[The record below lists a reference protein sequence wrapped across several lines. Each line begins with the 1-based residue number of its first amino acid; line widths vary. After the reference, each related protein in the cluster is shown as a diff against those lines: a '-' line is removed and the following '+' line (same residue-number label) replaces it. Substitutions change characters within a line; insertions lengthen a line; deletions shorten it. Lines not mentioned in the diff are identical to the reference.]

1 MATQTD
7 QPGIMLYWEA
17 FELLNELG
25 PTEIKEALSA
35 IYQYAKDGTEPDFGG
50 NRVLRI
56 TWVALRGSID
66 RNKAKYN
73 QVRQARREAGQAS
86 AAKRAQTEPEATNV
100 DFVEQIQQS
109 STNLTNVDF
118 VEQTPTKGNKA
129 QQTPTKGNK
138 GEPCSTNPTIVTIN
152 ETINGTIN
160 EAINETVNE
169 AINGAGVKADK
180 PPSAK
185 RFTPP
190 SADDVRAYCKEQGYN
205 VDAERFVDYYA
216 SRGWMVGK
224 AKMKDW
230 RAAVRN
236 WARDENSKPTPAP
249 PARRDVTAGIYGHDT
264 KVTREDFDKL
274 LRMEAKIRG
283 E

>member
-17 FELLNELG
+17 FEILDELG

-35 IYQYAKDGTEPDFGG
+35 IYQYAKDGAEPDFGG

-73 QVRQARREAGQAS
+73 QVREARREAGRAS

-100 DFVEQIQQS
+100 DFVEQ
-109 STNLTNVDF
+109 
-118 VEQTPTKGNKA
+118 TPTKGNKA
-129 QQTPTKGNK
+129 QQAPTKGNK

-152 ETINGTIN
+152 GTIN
-160 EAINETVNE
+160 EAINETE
-169 AINGAGVKADK
+169 TINGTINEAGVKADK

-190 SADDVRAYCKEQGYN
+190 TVDDVMAYCRENDYG
-205 VDAERFVDYYA
+205 VDAERFIDYYSA
-216 SRGWMVGK
+216 KGWMVGK
-224 AKMKDW
+224 NKMKDW
-230 RAAVRN
+230 KAAVRN
-236 WARDENSKPTPAP
+236 WAREDAQRPAP
-249 PARRDVTAGIYGHDT
+249 PARRDVTAGIYGHDM
-264 KVTREDFDKL
+264 KPSREDFDKL